1 MLVLARFLIIAV
13 MISSL
18 PSCITV
24 QPALRVNPTGGL
36 HSRVV
41 FYLADLFHEQPPAFA
56 ITDVT
61 VYEKQT
67 QYQSLVIWNGQGEET
82 LHSIVYGAKYKG
94 LREIPP
100 TRPLRIGGQYK
111 VMIYTKTG
119 AKNFDMVSFRID
131 ENGAVI
137 PIQNWW

>member
-1 MLVLARFLIIAV
+1 MLILARFLVIAV
-13 MISSL
+13 VICSFS
-18 PSCITV
+18 SCITV
-24 QPALRVNPTGGL
+24 QPALRVNSTGGL

-41 FYLADLFHEQPPAFA
+41 FYLADLFHECPPAFA

-61 VYEKQT
+61 VHEKQT
-67 QYQSLVIWNGQGEET
+67 QYQSLEVWNLQGEET
-82 LHSIVYGAKYKG
+82 LRSIVYGAKYKG
-94 LREIPP
+94 LKEIQRA
-100 TRPLRIGGQYK
+100 RPLQIGRQYK